1 MLIVD
6 THCHTGLDKYEP
18 VESLLYHME
27 QSGVEKAVLIQHMGT
42 TDNSYHVEC
51 LRQYPHRFKSAM
63 IVEENDS
70 GSGIWQWADQGING
84 IRLPADSRSKS
95 ADPLAHWRAAAE
107 LHLVVSAPGGPAA
120 FTGGNFQEVLRLF
133 PELQIVIEHL
143 GGFGLGQATASE
155 EQDTLKALA
164 QHPNLTIKLPGFGE
178 ICALPYPFKEVPQAV
193 RDALAAFGPERMMW
207 GSDFPPVSSREGYH
221 HSLEFPSDYLSDLSE
236 QEREWIFGGTA
247 LRVWGFEG
255 E

>member
-1 MLIVD
+1 MTIVD

-18 VESLLYHME
+18 VESLLFHME

-63 IVEENDS
+63 IVEDNDN

-84 IRLPADSRSKS
+84 IRLPADSRSNS
-95 ADPLAHWRAAAE
+95 SDPLAYWRAAAE
-107 LHLVVSAPGGPAA
+107 LNLVVSAPGGPAA

-133 PELQIVIEHL
+133 PGLQFVIEHL
-143 GGFGLGQATASE
+143 GGFGLGRGTASE
-155 EQDTLKALA
+155 EREMLRALA

-178 ICALPYPFKEVPQAV
+178 ICELPYPFQEVPKAV
-193 RDALAAFGPERMMW
+193 RDALEHLDRSALCGAAIFRRSAPEKGIITRW
-207 GSDFPPVSSREGYH
+207 SFRCSILRISANKTASGY
-221 HSLEFPSDYLSDLSE
+221 LAA
-236 QEREWIFGGTA
+236 R
-247 LRVWGFEG
+247 R
-255 E
+255 